1 MENFK
6 IIAKIGE
13 GAYSTVYT
21 VRRIED
27 NQLYALKKVKIKQL
41 SKKEKQNAL
50 NEIRILAS
58 IKSPFIISYKESF
71 VDELDQTL
79 CIVMEYADE
88 GDLFQKITLYQ
99 KIKTSFNEED
109 IWRIFVQITKGLNDL
124 HEYKILHRDLKSAN
138 VFLFRDGSAKLGDLN
153 VSKITY
159 RGLGCTQ
166 TGTPYYA
173 SPEVWK
179 DNPYDLKSDIWSLGC
194 ITYEMCMLKTPFRA
208 NNMEGLFK
216 KIIKGDYPRL
226 IRKYSDDLN
235 YVISTMLK
243 VHPID
248 RPTTN
253 EILKFDEVQKKIME
267 YDIFKK
273 IFSESFMKS
282 TSSNFIKSKIEGN
295 ENEMKVVID
304 TIQIPNKLK
313 LLNNNLPKA
322 RYDSENNEK
331 NDLVNNNSN
340 NNNND
345 NNINNKNNNSN
356 NNNINRSIDSTLEN
370 EKEMSNKKKN
380 NDSKKSL
387 KYIKAKSKDLDK
399 LIKNKG
405 KGVINKKKSKDIKN
419 IKENDKVIEPFHY
432 KQMDKFIKE

>member
-273 IFSESFMKS
+273 IFSESFMKNTMS
-282 TSSNFIKSKIEGN
+282 KLGNSKIDEN
-295 ENEMKVVID
+295 EEEMKVVID

-370 EKEMSNKKKN
+370 EKESSNKKKI

-399 LIKNKG
+399 LIKNK
-405 KGVINKKKSKDIKN
+405 SKDIKN
-419 IKENDKVIEPFHY
+419 KKENDKVIEPFHY

>member
-1 MENFK
+1 MEKFK

-21 VRRIED
+21 VRRLED

-58 IKSPFIISYKESF
+58 IKSPNIISYKESF
-71 VDELDQTL
+71 VDETDSTL

-273 IFSESFMKS
+273 IFSESFMKNTMS
-282 TSSNFIKSKIEGN
+282 KLGNSKIDEN
-295 ENEMKVVID
+295 EEEMKVVID

-356 NNNINRSIDSTLEN
+356 NNNINRSIDSILEN
-370 EKEMSNKKKN
+370 EKESSNKKKN

-399 LIKNKG
+399 LIKNK
-405 KGVINKKKSKDIKN
+405 SKDIKN
-419 IKENDKVIEPFHY
+419 RKENDKVIEPFHY

>member
-1 MENFK
+1 MERFK

-21 VRRIED
+21 VRRLED

-58 IKSPFIISYKESF
+58 IKSPNIISYKESF
-71 VDELDQTL
+71 VDETDSTL

-356 NNNINRSIDSTLEN
+356 NNNINRSIYSTLEN

-399 LIKNKG
+399 LIKNK
-405 KGVINKKKSKDIKN
+405 SKDIKN
-419 IKENDKVIEPFHY
+419 KKENDKVIEPFHY